1 MTTSYEIRVAGC
13 SLGYVDSLEK
23 ANECKEK
30 LECIVI
36 GTVEIVE
43 ADPGMIFPKKE
54 LSDD

>member
-13 SLGYVDSLEK
+13 SLGYVDSLEE

-43 ADPGMIFPKKE
+43 ADPGMFFPKEESKN
-54 LSDD
+54 D